1 MSVYDVAIVGA
12 GPGGLYTA
20 ICAAKRGLKCVIIE
34 KRKDLSLIHI

>member
-20 ICAAKRGLKCVIIE
+20 IQCGQKRAE
-34 KRKDLSLIHI
+34 MRNY